1 MARPRAAPRRR
12 AGHANHLI
20 IMAKRPVAGR
30 VKRRLGREIGDA
42 AAIRFYRH
50 CLAHAASRLA
60 ADPRWRTLLALDS
73 GERFE
78 PAPRNVRR
86 LRQGAGDLGRRM
98 QLLFDALP
106 PGPAIIVGS
115 DIPGLEAR
123 HVAQAFRLLR
133 DNDAVLGPATDGGF
147 WLVGLKRTPK
157 RLAPFA
163 NIRWS
168 TRYALADTVANLD
181 GKRVALA
188 ATLGDVDSGA
198 DYAALRATA
207 ERLICSRSASG
218 RARLIQP

>member
-1 MARPRAAPRRR
+1 VAARRR
-12 AGHANHLI
+12 SGYANHLI
-20 IMAKRPVAGR
+20 VMAKRPVAGR
-30 VKRRLGREIGDA
+30 VKRRLGREIGA
-42 AAIRFYRH
+42 TAAIRFYRH
-50 CLAHAASRLA
+50 CLAHGALRLA

-73 GERFE
+73 GERFQ
-78 PAPRNVRR
+78 PSARQLPR
-86 LRQGAGDLGRRM
+86 LHQGSGDLGRRM
-98 QLLFDALP
+98 QRLFDAMP

-115 DIPGLEAR
+115 DIPGIEAK
-123 HVAQAFRLLR
+123 HIALAFRLLR

-147 WLVGLKRTPK
+147 WLVGLKRMPR

-163 NIRWS
+163 NVRWS
-168 TRYALADTVANLD
+168 SRYALADTVANLD

-218 RARLIQP
+218 HAFNSTLRPLG